1 MPTIQSND
9 RVFFAGQTGSGKTTA
24 ARHLLRLADRL
35 IVIDPKGEL
44 GEGSGWNLIEATP
57 RAMHDLEN
65 GHAGRLRFLPP
76 LEMPED
82 YYKSIFLFAVDCG
95 NVIIYI
101 DEMYAVFPGG
111 ARATDPLVMTWTRG
125 RSLGVGTWG
134 ATQRPTWIPL
144 FAMSEAQHFFVFR
157 LMLPED
163 RSRMAS
169 MIGGEVEEKIPD
181 EHGFWYRDIREENP
195 KYFRQLEIKKP
206 APATGAPEAIRK

>member
-24 ARHLLRLADRL
+24 ARYLLRLVDRL

-44 GEGSGWNLIEATP
+44 NDDIWNLEESSP
-57 RAMHDLEN
+57 RLMHDLEI
-65 GHAGRLRFLPP
+65 GRPARLRFVPP

-82 YYKSIFLFAVDCG
+82 YYKSIFMFAVDCG
-95 NVIIYI
+95 NVILYI

-125 RSLGVGTWG
+125 RTLGVGTWG
-134 ATQRPTWIPL
+134 ATQRPSWIPL
-144 FAMSEAQHFFVFR
+144 FAMSESQHYFVFR

-163 RSRMAS
+163 RSRMAA
-169 MIGGEVEEKIPD
+169 MMGGEVGNPIPD
-181 EHGFWYRDIREENP
+181 VHGFWYRDIRENTP
-195 KYFRQLEIKKP
+195 LYVKQLEVTTSEVNP
-206 APATGAPEAIRK
+206 